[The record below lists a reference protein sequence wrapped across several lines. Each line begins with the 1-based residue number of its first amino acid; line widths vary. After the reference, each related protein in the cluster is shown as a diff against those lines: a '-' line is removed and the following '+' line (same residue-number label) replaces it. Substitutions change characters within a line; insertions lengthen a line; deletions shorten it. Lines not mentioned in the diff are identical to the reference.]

1 MLTFSK
7 KITLPHSDIWST
19 GFFVRSLLYS
29 PGLPASWEQWQA
41 DNEYIDNLSP
51 EVVEA
56 VYAIPDDQLLT
67 NMFTNL
73 RTIRSLGVTITLVG
87 DSEETFPVLL

>member
-1 MLTFSK
+1 
-7 KITLPHSDIWST
+7 
-19 GFFVRSLLYS
+19 
-29 PGLPASWEQWQA
+29 
-41 DNEYIDNLSP
+41 LSP